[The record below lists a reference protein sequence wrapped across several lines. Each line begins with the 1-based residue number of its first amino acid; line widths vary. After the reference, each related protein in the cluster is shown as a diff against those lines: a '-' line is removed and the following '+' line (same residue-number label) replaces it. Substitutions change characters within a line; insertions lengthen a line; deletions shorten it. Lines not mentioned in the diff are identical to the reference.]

1 MEQMIIDESA
11 RVDIDFTAAD
21 VDRTL
26 KTLQPVVFREGETFA
41 CHLGPDME
49 SGVVGRGDTPDAA
62 IADWKAALKQRVQQA
77 GEDDEL
83 AIFVKDSLNFSKND
97 VW

>member
-1 MEQMIIDESA
+1 MEQMI
-11 RVDIDFTAAD
+11 VDQAVLVDMDFTAAD

-26 KTLQPVVFREGETFA
+26 KTLQPVVYRDGEQFC
-41 CHLGPDME
+41 CHLGPDMDQ
-49 SGVVGRGDTPDAA
+49 GILGKGDTPEAA
-62 IADWKAALKQRVQQA
+62 IDDWKAALKQRVQSA

-83 AIFVKDSLNFSKND
+83 ANFVKDSLNFSKND

>member
-1 MEQMIIDESA
+1 MEQMIIDPA
-11 RVDIDFTAAD
+11 VIVDIDFTAAD

-26 KTLQPVVFREGETFA
+26 KTLQPVVFREGEQFC
-41 CHLGPDME
+41 CHLGPNME
-49 SGVVGRGDTPDAA
+49 QGILGKGDSPGAA
-62 IADWKAALKQRVQQA
+62 IEAWKAALKQRVETA

-83 AIFVKDSLNFSKND
+83 ATFVKDSLNFTKND

>member
-1 MEQMIIDESA
+1 MIIDESA
-11 RVDIDFTAAD
+11 KVDIDFTAAD

-26 KTLQPVVFREGETFA
+26 KTLQPVVFNDQGQFA
-41 CHLGPDME
+41 CHLGPDMD
-49 SGVVGRGDTPDAA
+49 SGIIGRGATPEAA
-62 IADWKAALKQRVQQA
+62 IADWKTALKQRVQQA

-83 AIFVKDSLNFSKND
+83 ANFVKDSLNFSKND

>member
-1 MEQMIIDESA
+1 MEQMIIDQSA
-11 RVDIDFTAAD
+11 IVAIDFTAAD

-26 KTLQPVVFREGETFA
+26 KTLQPVVFQEGEQFA

-49 SGVVGRGDTPDAA
+49 HGILGKGDSPEAA
-62 IADWKAALKQRVQQA
+62 IADWKAALKQRVEHA
-77 GEDDEL
+77 GEEDEL
-83 AIFVKDSLNFSKND
+83 ATFVKDSLNFSKND